1 MSVLSGS
8 PEISARAEIDLEN
21 ATFSKIA
28 WRLMPLIF
36 VGYLLAF
43 LDRINV
49 GYAQLQ
55 MKSALGF
62 SDAVYGLGAG
72 LFFASYLLLEVPSN
86 LLFERIGARLTI
98 TRIMVLWGA
107 ASAATMFVS
116 TPREFYTL
124 RFLLGACEAGMFPG
138 ILFYLTFWFPSARRA
153 KATGLFL
160 FSLPIAGVLGGPIS
174 GWILGHM
181 DGINGWQGWQWL
193 FLLEGLPSIVVGVI
207 WYIFTSNDPASAK
220 WLSREEKS
228 IVAAALRRDGNL
240 AGQHKNTLDAFRD
253 PRVYVLGFIFF
264 TNFCGVYTFSF
275 WLPTMIK
282 AMGVTDV
289 GMIGM
294 ISLIPYACG
303 ALGMLSIG
311 FSSDHFRERR
321 WHIVLPTV
329 VSAVALSASTLI
341 TASLPL
347 SIALLS
353 VAAFG
358 IMGSSIAFWA
368 VPPTYLNGRARASG
382 IALVSS
388 IGASGGFISPNI
400 VGQVKMLTGSIDAG
414 LYVMTG
420 ILCLGALV
428 VLWALPGN
436 VMRIAGRESKA

>member
-1 MSVLSGS
+1 
-8 PEISARAEIDLEN
+8 
-21 ATFSKIA
+21 
-28 WRLMPLIF
+28 MPLIF
-36 VGYLLAF
+36 IGYLLAF

-86 LLFERIGARLTI
+86 MLFERIGARLTI

-107 ASAATMFVS
+107 TSAATMFVS
-116 TPREFYTL
+116 TPGEFYTL

-138 ILFYLTFWFPSARRA
+138 ILFYLTLWFPSARRA

-174 GWILGHM
+174 GWILSHM
-181 DGINGWQGWQWL
+181 DGVNGWQGWQWM
-193 FLLEGLPSIVVGVI
+193 FLLEGLPSIVVGIV
-207 WYIFTSNDPASAK
+207 WYLFASNDPASAK
-220 WLSREEKS
+220 WLSSEEKS
-228 IVAAALRRDGNL
+228 IVAAALRQDGPI
-240 AGQHKNTLDAFRD
+240 AGQHKNTWDAFRD

-282 AMGVTDV
+282 SMGVTDV
-289 GMIGM
+289 AVIGM
-294 ISLIPYACG
+294 LSLIPYACG
-303 ALGMLSIG
+303 AFGMLLIG
-311 FSSDHFRERR
+311 FSSDYFMERR

-329 VSAVALSASTLI
+329 VSALALSASTLI
-341 TASLPL
+341 TDSLPL

-368 VPPTYLNGRARASG
+368 VPPTYLNPKARASG

-414 LYVMTG
+414 LYVMTS
-420 ILCLGALV
+420 ILCFGAVV
-428 VLWALPGN
+428 VLLALPAT
-436 VMRIAGRESKA
+436 VMRIAGRETEA